1 MYIFLKLCELIDKE
15 RSIYWI
21 CFRKNHNFVHM
32 IRRRITC
39 GVSNTHSDYSHKTVH
54 TPASAHVG
62 KIGDNILLMLCKWW
76 YFVLRVKFLSGSHN
90 KTALA
95 STTYVA
101 IAAWP
106 KYNDLVAR
114 RVLHDRSII
123 IRQGTVTLYRERWVS
138 KGHLGR
144 ADCLASALSVS
155 SGADQLCIWSFFHP
169 SSIQAVQKLAVGH
182 PGCPNCSASTLA
194 VQVP

>member
-1 MYIFLKLCELIDKE
+1 MWCPTPTVTVT
-15 RSIYWI
+15 R
-21 CFRKNHNFVHM
+21 
-32 IRRRITC
+32 
-39 GVSNTHSDYSHKTVH
+39 KTVH

-62 KIGDNILLMLCKWW
+62 KIGDNILLMLCKLW
-76 YFVLRVKFLSGSHN
+76 YFVLRVKFLFGSHN

>member
-1 MYIFLKLCELIDKE
+1 M
-15 RSIYWI
+15 
-21 CFRKNHNFVHM
+21 
-32 IRRRITC
+32 TC
-39 GVSNTHSDYSHKTVH
+39 VVSNTHSDYSHKTVH

-76 YFVLRVKFLSGSHN
+76 YFVLRVKFLSGSYN

-155 SGADQLCIWSFFHP
+155 SGADQLWIWSFFHEFMNISKFYP
-169 SSIQAVQKLAVGH
+169 SCA
-182 PGCPNCSASTLA
+182 NCSASTLA
-194 VQVP
+194 VQLHVPFTFAPLSHVCIKVQIKVHQR